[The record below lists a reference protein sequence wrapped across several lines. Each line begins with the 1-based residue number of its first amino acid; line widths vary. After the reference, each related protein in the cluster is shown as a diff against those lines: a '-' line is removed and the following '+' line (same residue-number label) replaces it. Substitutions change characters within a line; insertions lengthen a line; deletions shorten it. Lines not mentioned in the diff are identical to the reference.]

1 MSQTP
6 VPGDNLGSYRIESV
20 LGSGAMGVVYRAT
33 YEKTGR
39 AAAVKVISGEIAQG
53 EKVRKRFEREYEILN
68 QFRHPNIVRLL
79 AWGKFRGTRYIAME
93 FVEGVTLEKILQER
107 GALPWREVVDLG
119 IQVCDAL
126 HYAHERGIVHRD
138 LKPSNLMVTPDG
150 KVKLTD
156 FGIAKDLDPDAT
168 PLTATGRTLGTAA
181 YMAPEQ
187 IRGTPAVS
195 HKTDLYALGIV
206 FYQMLAGKPPFEG
219 GTPVVLMHY
228 HLNEP
233 PPRPSAKVAEIP
245 RALDDL
251 VVTLMAKGPAD
262 RPWDAA
268 AAQVTL
274 TALRDKAER
283 GEAIPMV
290 WPSTSGT
297 SKGQRAAG
305 GASGGAATG
314 SITTE
319 RTRRKSKKPRSL
331 VTLASA
337 IFPTRSRTVGDGP
350 GFAGLSRS
358 AIETMLLLLALVGIG
373 GFIVYR
379 IWPPGQ
385 EYLYRQAKPLMESD
399 RRSDWITARDEYL
412 DDLDRRFPQNPYREA
427 SQKLRDKILL
437 DEAKGRAETLSAN
450 VKLRGINEPNND
462 GERQFVIYNALAD
475 EASRRKDDLTAVQH
489 WREMAARIKPK
500 AEDPKT
506 AEPEE
511 RQEKRKWYLLAMY
524 RAEQLDNAIRDRRQ
538 YAEKQLQM
546 AEEAFR
552 KNHPEQAFLIRGKLI
567 EQYGGFT
574 DLADLLP
581 AAPAQ
586 AAPASGSQPGSPGQP
601 AAPER
606 PAAPASKT
614 ASEDKP
620 NRPEPATE
628 AGAPSSPKSASPPS
642 SGERRPPPDSESSS
656 EVDQHSSSQFR
667 S

>member
-53 EKVRKRFEREYEILN
+53 EKVRRRFEREYEILN

-93 FVEGVTLEKILQER
+93 FVEGVTLEKVLQER

-138 LKPSNLMVTPDG
+138 LKPSNLMITPDG

-206 FYQMLAGKPPFEG
+206 LYQMLAGKPPFEG

-268 AAQVTL
+268 AVQVTL
-274 TALRDKAER
+274 TELRAKAER
-283 GEAIPMV
+283 GVAIPMV
-290 WPSTSGT
+290 WPSSTSGT
-297 SKGQRAAG
+297 TRGQRSAG
-305 GASGGAATG
+305 GSTGGGGSASVT
-314 SITTE
+314 SE
-319 RTRRKSKKPRSL
+319 RPRRKSKKSRSF
-331 VTLASA
+331 VTMASA
-337 IFPTRSRTVGDGP
+337 IFPTRSRGVADEP
-350 GFAGLSRS
+350 VLAGLSRS
-358 AIETMLLLLALVGIG
+358 AIETTLLFLALVGIG
-373 GFIVYR
+373 GVIVYR

-385 EYLYRQAKPLMESD
+385 EYLYRQAEPLMKSD

-412 DDLDRRFPQNPYREA
+412 DELDRRFPQNPYREA

-437 DEAKGRAETLSAN
+437 DEAKGRADTLAAN

-462 GERQFVIYNALAD
+462 AERQFVIYNALAD
-475 EASRRKDDLTAVQH
+475 EASRRKDDLSAVQH
-489 WREMAARIKPK
+489 WREMAARFKPK
-500 AEDPKT
+500 EEDPKT
-506 AEPEE
+506 ADPEE
-511 RQEKRKWYLLAMY
+511 RKWYLLAMF

-538 YAEKQLQM
+538 YAEKQLEM
-546 AEEAFR
+546 ADEAFR
-552 KNHPEQAFLIRGKLI
+552 KNRPEQGFLIRGKLI

-574 DLADLLP
+574 DLADLF
-581 AAPAQ
+581 
-586 AAPASGSQPGSPGQP
+586 PASPPQPEPASRSQPGSPGQP
-601 AAPER
+601 AGPER
-606 PAAPASKT
+606 PPAPASKT
-614 ASEDKP
+614 ASEEKSS
-620 NRPEPATE
+620 RPDPVPE
-628 AGAPSSPKSASPPS
+628 AGAAPSPKSASRPS
-642 SGERRPPPDSESSS
+642 TAEPRPAPARDSGSSP
-656 EVDQHSSSQFR
+656 EVDQHSASQFR